1 MQAHSVSGATH
12 APTGSS
18 GLSSQDMAGG
28 VVEAQ
33 RSGVAWGAIIAGAAA
48 AAALSLVLY
57 LLGSGLG
64 LAAVSPWS
72 DNSGVAIGVSA
83 ILWLSFTQLA
93 ASAVGG
99 YLAGR
104 LRVKWAS
111 VHNDE
116 VYFRD
121 TAHGMLTWAVSTLI
135 TAAFLGGLMGKMAG
149 TAAEA
154 GTGVAK
160 AAVAGGAAA
169 TAAATAAS
177 AGNNGGASTGSAANP
192 LDYFSDMM
200 MRSQKPGTVDD
211 AALRQ
216 ETMRIL
222 ANSVP
227 NGSLAVEDRTYLASR
242 IAERTGL
249 DRVSAEKRVDD
260 VYARSAA
267 AAAKAKASAKEA
279 ADTARKAAAG
289 TALWLTVALLIGA
302 FVASWCATIGG
313 RLRDGLHATSHR

>member
-1 MQAHSVSGATH
+1 MQAHSVSGTTH
-12 APTGSS
+12 AP
-18 GLSSQDMAGG
+18 AGG
-28 VVEAQ
+28 IPAQNLPDGAVEAQ
-33 RSGVAWGAIIAGAAA
+33 RSGVSWGAIFAGAVA

-64 LAAVSPWS
+64 FAAASPWS
-72 DNSGVAIGVSA
+72 DNSGVALGISA
-83 ILWLSFTQLA
+83 ILWLTFTQLA

-111 VHNDE
+111 VRTDE

-121 TAHGMLTWAVSTLI
+121 TAHGMLAWAVATLL
-135 TAAFLGGLMGKMAG
+135 TAAFFGGLMGKMAG
-149 TAAEA
+149 TAVDA

-160 AAVAGGAAA
+160 AAIASGAAA
-169 TAAATAAS
+169 TAAVANNDSGNGNS
-177 AGNNGGASTGSAANP
+177 AGTNP

-200 MRSQKPGTVDD
+200 LRSEKPGTVDD
-211 AALRQ
+211 ANLRR
-216 ETMRIL
+216 ETVRIL

-227 NGSLAVEDRTYLASR
+227 NGSLATEDRAYLATR

-249 DRVSAEKRVDD
+249 DRVTAERRVDD

-267 AAAKAKASAKEA
+267 AAAKAKATAKEA
-279 ADTARKAAAG
+279 ADKARKAAAG
-289 TALWLTVALLIGA
+289 TALWLTVALFIGA

-313 RLRDGLHATSHR
+313 RLRDA

>member
-1 MQAHSVSGATH
+1 MQAHSMGGATH
-12 APTGSS
+12 AP
-18 GLSSQDMAGG
+18 AGG
-28 VVEAQ
+28 IPAQNLPDGAVEAR
-33 RSGVAWGAIIAGAAA
+33 RSGVSWGAIFAGAVA

-57 LLGSGLG
+57 LLGSGFG
-64 LAAVSPWS
+64 FAAASPWS
-72 DNSGVAIGVSA
+72 DNSGVALGLGA
-83 ILWLSFTQLA
+83 ILWLTLTQLA

-111 VHNDE
+111 VRTDE

-121 TAHGMLTWAVSTLI
+121 TAHGMLAWAVATLV
-135 TAAFLGGLMGKMAG
+135 TAAFFGGLMGKMAG
-149 TAAEA
+149 TAVDA

-160 AAVAGGAAA
+160 AAMASGAAA
-169 TAAATAAS
+169 AVANNDGGNANG
-177 AGNNGGASTGSAANP
+177 AGGNP

-200 MRSQKPGTVDD
+200 LRSEKPGTVDD
-211 AALRQ
+211 ANLRR
-216 ETMRIL
+216 ETVRIL
-222 ANSVP
+222 ATSVP
-227 NGSLAVEDRTYLASR
+227 SGSLATEDRAYLATR

-267 AAAKAKASAKEA
+267 AAAKAKATAKEA
-279 ADTARKAAAG
+279 ADKARKAAAG
-289 TALWLTVALLIGA
+289 TALWLTVALFIGA

-313 RLRDGLHATSHR
+313 RLRDA

>member
-12 APTGSS
+12 APTG
-18 GLSSQDMAGG
+18 GIPSQDLPDGA
-28 VVEAQ
+28 VEAR
-33 RSGVAWGAIIAGAAA
+33 RSGVSWGAIFAGAVA

-64 LAAVSPWS
+64 FAAASPWS
-72 DNSGVAIGVSA
+72 DNSGVALGISA
-83 ILWLSFTQLA
+83 ILWLTLTQLA

-104 LRVKWAS
+104 LRVKWAA
-111 VHNDE
+111 VRTDE

-121 TAHGMLTWAVSTLI
+121 TAHGMLAWAVATLV
-135 TAAFLGGLMGKMAG
+135 TAAVFGGLMGKMAG
-149 TAAEA
+149 TAVDA
-154 GTGVAK
+154 GAGVAK
-160 AAVAGGAAA
+160 AALASGAAVANSDNGNSAGG
-169 TAAATAAS
+169 
-177 AGNNGGASTGSAANP
+177 NP

-200 MRSQKPGTVDD
+200 LRSEKPGTIDD
-211 AALRQ
+211 ANLRR
-216 ETMRIL
+216 ETVRIL

-227 NGSLAVEDRTYLASR
+227 NGSLATEDRAYLAAR

-249 DRVSAEKRVDD
+249 DRVTAEKRVDD

-267 AAAKAKASAKEA
+267 AAAKAKATAKEA
-279 ADTARKAAAG
+279 ADKARKAAAG
-289 TALWLTVALLIGA
+289 TALWLTVALFIGA

-313 RLRDGLHATSHR
+313 RLRDN

>member
-12 APTGSS
+12 APTG
-18 GLSSQDMAGG
+18 GIPAQNLPDGA
-28 VVEAQ
+28 VEAR
-33 RSGVAWGAIIAGAAA
+33 RSGVSWGAIFAGAVA

-64 LAAVSPWS
+64 FAAVSPWS
-72 DNSGVAIGVSA
+72 DNSGIALGISA
-83 ILWLSFTQLA
+83 ILWLTFTQLA

-111 VHNDE
+111 VRTDE

-121 TAHGMLTWAVSTLI
+121 TAHGMLSWAVATLV
-135 TAAFLGGLMGKMAG
+135 TAAFFGGLMSKMAG
-149 TAAEA
+149 TAVDA
-154 GTGVAK
+154 GAGVAK
-160 AAVAGGAAA
+160 TAVASGAAA
-169 TAAATAAS
+169 TAAVANNDGGNGNS
-177 AGNNGGASTGSAANP
+177 AGTNP

-200 MRSQKPGTVDD
+200 LRSEKPGTVDD
-211 AALRQ
+211 ANLRR
-216 ETMRIL
+216 ETVRIL

-227 NGSLAVEDRTYLASR
+227 NGSLATEDRAYLATR

-249 DRVSAEKRVDD
+249 DRVTAERRVDD

-267 AAAKAKASAKEA
+267 AAAKAKATAKEA
-279 ADTARKAAAG
+279 ADKARKAAAG
-289 TALWLTVALLIGA
+289 TALWLTVSLFIGA
-302 FVASWCATIGG
+302 FIASWCATIGG
-313 RLRDGLHATSHR
+313 RLRDN

>member
-12 APTGSS
+12 APTG
-18 GLSSQDMAGG
+18 GIPAQNLPDGA
-28 VVEAQ
+28 VEAR
-33 RSGVAWGAIIAGAAA
+33 RSGVSWGAIFAGAVA

-64 LAAVSPWS
+64 FAAVSPWS
-72 DNSGVAIGVSA
+72 DNSGVALGISA
-83 ILWLSFTQLA
+83 ILWLTFTQLA

-111 VHNDE
+111 VRTDE

-121 TAHGMLTWAVSTLI
+121 TAHGMLSWAVATLV
-135 TAAFLGGLMGKMAG
+135 TAAFFGGLMSKMAG
-149 TAAEA
+149 TAVDA
-154 GTGVAK
+154 GAGVAK
-160 AAVAGGAAA
+160 TAVASGAAA
-169 TAAATAAS
+169 TAAVANNDGGNGNS
-177 AGNNGGASTGSAANP
+177 AGTNP

-200 MRSQKPGTVDD
+200 LRSEKPGTVDD
-211 AALRQ
+211 ANLRR
-216 ETMRIL
+216 ETGRIL

-227 NGSLAVEDRTYLASR
+227 NGSLATEDRAYLATR

-249 DRVSAEKRVDD
+249 DRVTAERRVDD

-267 AAAKAKASAKEA
+267 AAAKAKATAKEA
-279 ADTARKAAAG
+279 ADKARKAAAG
-289 TALWLTVALLIGA
+289 TALWLTVSLFIGA
-302 FVASWCATIGG
+302 FIASWCATIGG
-313 RLRDGLHATSHR
+313 RLRDN

>member
-12 APTGSS
+12 APTG
-18 GLSSQDMAGG
+18 GIPAQNLPDGA
-28 VVEAQ
+28 VEAR
-33 RSGVAWGAIIAGAAA
+33 RSGVSWGAIFAGAVA

-64 LAAVSPWS
+64 FASVSPWS
-72 DNSGVAIGVSA
+72 DNSGVALGISA
-83 ILWLSFTQLA
+83 ILWLTFTQLA

-111 VHNDE
+111 VRTDE

-121 TAHGMLTWAVSTLI
+121 TAHGMLSWAVATLV
-135 TAAFLGGLMGKMAG
+135 TAAFFGGLMSKMAG
-149 TAAEA
+149 TAVDA
-154 GTGVAK
+154 GAGIAK
-160 AAVAGGAAA
+160 TALASGAAA
-169 TAAATAAS
+169 TAAVANNDGGNS
-177 AGNNGGASTGSAANP
+177 AGTNP

-200 MRSQKPGTVDD
+200 LRSEKPGTVDD
-211 AALRQ
+211 ANLRR
-216 ETMRIL
+216 ETVRIL

-227 NGSLAVEDRTYLASR
+227 NGSLATEDRAYLATR

-249 DRVSAEKRVDD
+249 DRVTAERRVDD

-267 AAAKAKASAKEA
+267 AAAKAKATAKEA
-279 ADTARKAAAG
+279 ADKARKAAAG
-289 TALWLTVALLIGA
+289 TALWLTVSLFIGA
-302 FVASWCATIGG
+302 FIASWCATIGG
-313 RLRDGLHATSHR
+313 RLRDN

>member
-1 MQAHSVSGATH
+1 MQAQSVSGAAH
-12 APTGSS
+12 VPTGGSPAQHLPD
-18 GLSSQDMAGG
+18 GA
-28 VVEAQ
+28 VESR
-33 RSGVAWGAIIAGAAA
+33 RSGVSWGAILAGAVA

-64 LAAVSPWS
+64 FAAASPWS
-72 DNSGVAIGVSA
+72 DNSGVALGISA
-83 ILWLSFTQLA
+83 ILWLTFTQLA

-111 VHNDE
+111 VRTDE

-121 TAHGMLTWAVSTLI
+121 TAHGMLAWAVATLV
-135 TAAFLGGLMGKMAG
+135 TAAFFGGLMGKMAG
-149 TAAEA
+149 TAVDTGA
-154 GTGVAK
+154 GVAK
-160 AAVAGGAAA
+160 AAMASGAAA
-169 TAAATAAS
+169 TAAAATQQGAHGNDAS
-177 AGNNGGASTGSAANP
+177 GNP

-200 MRSQKPGTVDD
+200 LRSEKPGTVDD
-211 AALRQ
+211 ANLRR
-216 ETMRIL
+216 ETVRIL

-227 NGSLAVEDRTYLASR
+227 NGSLATEDRAYLATR

-249 DRVSAEKRVDD
+249 DRVAAERRVDD
-260 VYARSAA
+260 VYARGAA

-289 TALWLTVALLIGA
+289 TALWLTVALFIGA

-313 RLRDGLHATSHR
+313 RLRDA

>member
-1 MQAHSVSGATH
+1 MQAQSVSGATH
-12 APTGSS
+12 APTG
-18 GLSSQDMAGG
+18 GIPAQNLPDGA
-28 VVEAQ
+28 VEAR
-33 RSGVAWGAIIAGAAA
+33 RSGVSWGAIFAGAVA

-64 LAAVSPWS
+64 FAAVSPWS
-72 DNSGVAIGVSA
+72 DNSGVALGISA
-83 ILWLSFTQLA
+83 ILWLTFTQLA

-111 VHNDE
+111 VRTDE

-121 TAHGMLTWAVSTLI
+121 TAHGMLSWAVATLV
-135 TAAFLGGLMGKMAG
+135 TAAFFGGLMGKMAG
-149 TAAEA
+149 TAVDA

-160 AAVAGGAAA
+160 AAMASGAAA
-169 TAAATAAS
+169 TAAVANSGGNGNS
-177 AGNNGGASTGSAANP
+177 AGDNP

-200 MRSQKPGTVDD
+200 LRSEKPGTVDD
-211 AALRQ
+211 ANLRR
-216 ETMRIL
+216 ETVRIL

-227 NGSLAVEDRTYLASR
+227 NGSLATEDRAYLATR

-249 DRVSAEKRVDD
+249 DRVTAERRVDD

-267 AAAKAKASAKEA
+267 AAAKAKATAKEA
-279 ADTARKAAAG
+279 ADKARKAAAG
-289 TALWLTVALLIGA
+289 TALWLTVSLFIGA
-302 FVASWCATIGG
+302 FIASWCATIGG
-313 RLRDGLHATSHR
+313 RLRDN

>member
-1 MQAHSVSGATH
+1 MQAQSVSGAAH
-12 APTGSS
+12 VPTGNIPAQNLPD
-18 GLSSQDMAGG
+18 GAN
-28 VVEAQ
+28 EAR
-33 RSGVAWGAIIAGAAA
+33 RSGVSWGAIFAGAVA

-64 LAAVSPWS
+64 FAAASPWS
-72 DNSGVAIGVSA
+72 DNSGVAFGISA
-83 ILWLSFTQLA
+83 ILWLTFTQLA

-121 TAHGMLTWAVSTLI
+121 TAHGMLAWAVATLV
-135 TAAFLGGLMGKMAG
+135 TAAFLGGVMSKMAG
-149 TAAEA
+149 TAVDA
-154 GTGVAK
+154 GAGVAK
-160 AAVAGGAAA
+160 AAMASGAAA
-169 TAAATAAS
+169 TAAAAS
-177 AGNNGGASTGSAANP
+177 ADNGQGSNP

-200 MRSQKPGTVDD
+200 LRSDKPGTVDD
-211 AALRQ
+211 ASLRR
-216 ETMRIL
+216 ETGRIL
-222 ANSVP
+222 ANSVA
-227 NGSLAVEDRTYLASR
+227 NGSLATEDRAYLANR

-249 DRVSAEKRVDD
+249 DRVTAEKRVDD
-260 VYARSAA
+260 VYARGAA
-267 AAAKAKASAKEA
+267 AAAKAKATAKEA

-289 TALWLTVALLIGA
+289 TALWLTVALFVGA

-313 RLRDGLHATSHR
+313 RLRDGLNATSNR